1 MLRSLYARVLALAD
15 TRWAVPALA
24 AVSFAESSFLP
35 IPPDALLIPM
45 VLARRERAWLYAL
58 VCTVG
63 SVIGGLFGYAI
74 GFFLAPLG
82 IKLLALMGH
91 GGGLESFQ
99 QWYARF
105 GVWVILIKGLTPIPY
120 KLVTIASGLAHFSLP
135 MFVGASIVTRGA
147 RFFIEAGLLQHPA
160 AKALID
166 KHLALV
172 FGLAVLAV
180 FIAIVAIKLIG

>member
-1 MLRSLYARVLALAD
+1 MLRTLYNRVLALAG
-15 TRWAVPALA
+15 TRWAVPTLA

-58 VCTVG
+58 VCTLG

-74 GFFLAPLG
+74 GFFLAPWGL
-82 IKLLALMGH
+82 KLLTLMGH
-91 GGGLESFQ
+91 SGGLASFQ
-99 QWYARF
+99 AWYARF
-105 GVWVILIKGLTPIPY
+105 GVWVILVKGLTPIPY

-135 MFVGASIVTRGA
+135 VFVAASLATRGA
-147 RFFIEAGLLQHPA
+147 RFFLEAALLQHPA

-166 KHLALV
+166 RHLVLIVGLAGVAVVAALV
-172 FGLAVLAV
+172 AV
-180 FIAIVAIKLIG
+180 KLIG

>member
-1 MLRSLYARVLALAD
+1 MLRALYDRVLALAG

-58 VCTVG
+58 VCTLG
-63 SVIGGLFGYAI
+63 SVLGGLFGYAI

-82 IKLLALMGH
+82 LKLLTLMGH
-91 GGGLESFQ
+91 SGGLASFQ
-99 QWYARF
+99 AWYARF
-105 GVWVILIKGLTPIPY
+105 GVWVILVKGLTPIPY

-135 MFVGASIVTRGA
+135 VFVAASLATRGA
-147 RFFIEAGLLQHPA
+147 RFFLEAALLQHPA
-160 AKALID
+160 AKAVIDRHLMLIVVLAGVAVV
-166 KHLALV
+166 LALV
-172 FGLAVLAV
+172 AV
-180 FIAIVAIKLIG
+180 KLIG